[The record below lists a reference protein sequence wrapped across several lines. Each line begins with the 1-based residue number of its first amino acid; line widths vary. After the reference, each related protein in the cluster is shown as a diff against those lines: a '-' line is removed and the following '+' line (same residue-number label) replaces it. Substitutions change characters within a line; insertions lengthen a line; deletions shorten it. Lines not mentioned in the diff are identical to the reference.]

1 MKNYCDTEI
10 DNINQIKSENP
21 NLPVEGVSGE
31 WMIIL
36 KDTTESLIAQFTK
49 DGKEL
54 KHCIWTKDS
63 FLSFV
68 LFNGSI
74 FEFSYT
80 EIFNK
85 VYDNKSNKID
95 RIKGLIS
102 NRRNIFKY
110 LNLRVED
117 IHNHNK

>member
-1 MKNYCDTEI
+1 M
-10 DNINQIKSENP
+10 
-21 NLPVEGVSGE
+21 PVEGVSGD

-49 DGKEL
+49 DGNEL

-80 EIFNK
+80 EIYNQ
-85 VYDNKSNKID
+85 VYDTKNNKID
-95 RIKGLIS
+95 RIKDLIS
-102 NRRNIFKY
+102 NRRKIFKY
-110 LNLRVED
+110 LNLRVGD
-117 IHNHNK
+117 IHEHD